1 MNSKI
6 ITKGKTLIK
15 LKKIGFNVPKLKVYK
30 VKEIKKNKSK
40 IIKEILYFF
49 KNSKVAIRSSAVGED
64 GNKSSMAGKY
74 KSVLN
79 VDLENLIIERSIDEV
94 INSYKNNYHS
104 NEVIVQE
111 MVKNVRLSG
120 VCTTINIHN
129 YLPIIKIDYS
139 LGSNTS
145 LVTSGSSEKIK
156 SLNILQSKNLKIK
169 HIFVRKILNIIKK
182 LKYFFKNKELDIEFA
197 VNKKNQVYILQVRQV
212 IIPPNKRIY
221 NKKDLEKKIFNLKK
235 KIIKIKKINYDLIG
249 KTTFFGVM
257 PDWNPAEIIGIKP
270 KPLALNLYQEL
281 ITDHIWSRQR
291 TNYGFRNVESH
302 HLMTTFYGTPF
313 IDVRIDFNSW
323 IPDKLNENISNKLV
337 NFYLNKFK
345 KNKYL
350 HDKVEFNVLYTCFN
364 FSSQKKIYKEL
375 GSKFNYKEKRLILN
389 SLREITL
396 RAIKNYKK
404 EILLINKLIKKQN
417 LIAQNYKIYPLNKIY
432 YLIEDCKRYGTL
444 PFAGL
449 ARCGFIAVDFL
460 NSMVEEKIISLDDKN
475 EFMSSINNVTSKM
488 QDDLINISTKK
499 FILKYGHLRPD
510 TYEITSKNYREGFK
524 EYFDKKS
531 KTKISNYSSK
541 KKAFSFNSKQKSKI
555 IKFLKIN
562 KINVKYKDFI
572 NFIKDS
578 IFLREYSKFIFTKSI
593 NLIFENLI
601 EIGNKFKISRDD
613 LSYLNLSTVLENHY
627 NYSDLSLIKKF
638 KKEINE
644 NKKIYYE
651 NSKIHL
657 NSVICEPDDLYFF
670 EEFKNIGNFVTRKQV
685 HSKTYIYNKKFK
697 NKDLKNNIILIQN
710 ADPGF
715 DFLFSKNIKGLITKF
730 GGQNSHMSIR
740 AAELSIPACI
750 GVGENK
756 FEFLKTRKF
765 LTLDCENKRIF

>member
-1 MNSKI
+1 M
-6 ITKGKTLIK
+6 
-15 LKKIGFNVPKLKVYK
+15 
-30 VKEIKKNKSK
+30 
-40 IIKEILYFF
+40 
-49 KNSKVAIRSSAVGED
+49 
-64 GNKSSMAGKY
+64 
-74 KSVLN
+74 
-79 VDLENLIIERSIDEV
+79 
-94 INSYKNNYHS
+94 
-104 NEVIVQE
+104 
-111 MVKNVRLSG
+111 
-120 VCTTINIHN
+120 
-129 YLPIIKIDYS
+129 
-139 LGSNTS
+139 
-145 LVTSGSSEKIK
+145 
-156 SLNILQSKNLKIK
+156 
-169 HIFVRKILNIIKK
+169 
-182 LKYFFKNKELDIEFA
+182 
-197 VNKKNQVYILQVRQV
+197 
-212 IIPPNKRIY
+212 
-221 NKKDLEKKIFNLKK
+221 
-235 KIIKIKKINYDLIG
+235 
-249 KTTFFGVM
+249 
-257 PDWNPAEIIGIKP
+257 
-270 KPLALNLYQEL
+270 
-281 ITDHIWSRQR
+281 
-291 TNYGFRNVESH
+291 
-302 HLMTTFYGTPF
+302 
-313 IDVRIDFNSW
+313 
-323 IPDKLNENISNKLV
+323 
-337 NFYLNKFK
+337 
-345 KNKYL
+345 
-350 HDKVEFNVLYTCFN
+350 LYTCFN